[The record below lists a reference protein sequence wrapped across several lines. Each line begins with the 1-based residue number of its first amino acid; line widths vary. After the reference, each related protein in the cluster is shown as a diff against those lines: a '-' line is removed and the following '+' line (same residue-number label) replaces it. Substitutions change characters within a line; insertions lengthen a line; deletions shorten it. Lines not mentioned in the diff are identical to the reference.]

1 MNNYKIHEVLKY
13 MPKEIKAMIEEM
25 QPLLLE
31 SMEEV
36 RLRQN
41 KPIILYGGG
50 REYIINK
57 NGQLVFDPRNAYICT
72 LEDIKNAVSLITNF
86 SLYSFEDDIRNG
98 FVTIDGGHRV
108 GICGKAVLENGK
120 VRTFRDI
127 SFINY
132 RVARQVLGAAD
143 KVLHYI
149 LKEDNAVYNTL
160 IISPPQCGK
169 TTILRDIVRQISGGI
184 PAMGFKGKKVGLID
198 ERNEIA
204 ACSLGLP
211 KNDVG
216 IRTDVLDGCPKAEGI
231 QIMIRSMSPEII
243 ATDEIGR
250 SDDAGAVLDAI
261 NAGVKIITTIHGS
274 NIEDFLRKPALE
286 KLHVDLFE
294 RYIVMSRRQGVGTIE
309 AVLDARYKILKSNFI
324 KERTI

>member
-1 MNNYKIHEVLKY
+1 

-149 LKEDNAVYNTL
+149 LKEDNDLYNTL

-250 SDDAGAVLDAI
+250 CDDAGAVLDAI

-309 AVLDARYKILKSNFI
+309 AVLDTRYKILKSNFI
-324 KERTI
+324 KEITI

>member
-1 MNNYKIHEVLKY
+1 MNNFKIYEVLKY
-13 MPKEIKAMIEEM
+13 MPKEIKVMIEGM

-57 NGQLVFDPRNAYICT
+57 KGQLVFDPRNAYICT

-120 VRTFRDI
+120 IRTFRDI

-132 RVARQVLGAAD
+132 RVARQVLGSAD
-143 KVLHYI
+143 KVLPYI
-149 LKEDNAVYNTL
+149 LKEDNGVHNTL

-184 PAMGFKGKKVGLID
+184 PSMGFSGKKVGLID

-204 ACSLGLP
+204 ACSMGLP
-211 KNDVG
+211 KNDIG

-231 QIMIRSMSPEII
+231 QIMVRSMSPEII

-250 SDDAGAVLDAI
+250 SEDAGAVLDAI

-274 NIEDFLRKPALE
+274 NIEDFLRKPTLE
-286 KLHVDLFE
+286 KLHENLFE
-294 RYIVMSRRQGVGTIE
+294 RYIIMSRKQGVGTID
-309 AVLDARYKILKSNFI
+309 AVLDMNYKVLKINFA
-324 KERTI
+324 KERFK

>member
-13 MPKEIKAMIEEM
+13 MPKEIKAMIEKM
-25 QPLLLE
+25 QPILLE
-31 SMEEV
+31 TMEEV

-50 REYIINK
+50 REYIINIK
-57 NGQLVFDPRNAYICT
+57 GQLVFDPKNAYFCT
-72 LEDIKNAVSLITNF
+72 LDDIKNAVSLITNF

-98 FVTIDGGHRV
+98 FVTIEGGHRV

-120 VRTFRDI
+120 IRTFRDI

-143 KVLHYI
+143 KVLQYI
-149 LKEDNAVYNTL
+149 LKEDNGVYNTL

-184 PAMGFKGKKVGLID
+184 LTMGFKGKKVGLID

-231 QIMIRSMSPEII
+231 QIMIRSMSPDII

-250 SDDAGAVLDAI
+250 NEDAGAVLDAI

-286 KLHVDLFE
+286 KLHENLFE
-294 RYIVMSRRQGVGTIE
+294 RYIIMSRRQGVGTID
-309 AVLDARYKILKSNFI
+309 AVLDLNYKVLKNNFT
-324 KERTI
+324 KERSI

>member
-1 MNNYKIHEVLKY
+1 MNHYKIHEVLKY
-13 MPKEIKAMIEEM
+13 MPKEIKGMIEKM

-50 REYIINK
+50 REYIIDK
-57 NGQLVFDPRNAYICT
+57 NGQLVFDPRNAYACT

-98 FVTIDGGHRV
+98 FVTIEGGHRV
-108 GICGKAVLENGK
+108 GICGKAVLENGRI
-120 VRTFRDI
+120 RTFRDI

-143 KVLHYI
+143 KVLNHI
-149 LKEDNAVYNTL
+149 IKIDNSIYNTL

-184 PAMGFKGKKVGLID
+184 PSMGFKGKKVGLID

-204 ACSLGLP
+204 ACSMGLP

-231 QIMIRSMSPEII
+231 LIMIRSMSPEVI

-250 SDDAGAVLDAI
+250 NDDAGAVLDTI

-274 NIEDFLRKPALE
+274 DIEDFLRKPALE
-286 KLHVDLFE
+286 KLHKNLFE
-294 RYIVMSRRQGVGTIE
+294 RYIIMSRRQGVGTLE
-309 AVLDARYKILKSNFI
+309 AVLDMNYKVLKNGLT
-324 KERTI
+324 KERNL

>member
-72 LEDIKNAVSLITNF
+72 LDDIKNAVSLITNF

-149 LKEDNAVYNTL
+149 LNEDNAVYNTL

-184 PAMGFKGKKVGLID
+184 PTMGFKGKKVGLID

>member
-1 MNNYKIHEVLKY
+1 MGNGKISEVTKY
-13 MPKEIKAMIEEM
+13 MPKEIKQI
-25 QPLLLE
+25 LE
-31 SMEEV
+31 GVPSKILEGIEEV
-36 RLRQN
+36 RLRQG
-41 KPIILYGGG
+41 KPVMLYGGEK
-50 REYIINK
+50 EYLLGL
-57 NGQLVFDPRNAYICT
+57 NGQFSIDIRDAYICT
-72 LEDIKNAVSLITNF
+72 YEDIKSAVNLITNY
-86 SLYSFEDDIRNG
+86 SLYSYEDDIRNG
-98 FVTIDGGHRV
+98 FVTVDGGHRV
-108 GICGKAVLENGK
+108 GICGKAVLEGGR
-120 VRTFRDI
+120 VRTFKDI

-143 KVLHYI
+143 KVLRSI
-149 LKEDNAVYNTL
+149 MQSNGTIYNTL

-169 TTILRDIVRQISGGI
+169 TTILRDIIRQLSNGT
-184 PAMGFKGKKVGLID
+184 PALAFKGKKIGLVD

-204 ACSLGLP
+204 ACCMGVP

-231 QIMIRSMSPEII
+231 LIMIRSMSPEII

-250 SDDAGAVLDAI
+250 SEDGAAILDAI

-286 KLHVDLFE
+286 KLHRSLFE

-309 AVLDARYKILKSNFI
+309 TILDENYMPVKAN
-324 KERTI
+324 

>member
-1 MNNYKIHEVLKY
+1 
-13 MPKEIKAMIEEM
+13 MPKEIKTMIEEM
-25 QPLLLE
+25 PPLLLE

-57 NGQLVFDPRNAYICT
+57 NGQLVFDPQNAYICK

-108 GICGKAVLENGK
+108 GICGKAVLENGR

-143 KVLHYI
+143 KVLNYI

-286 KLHVDLFE
+286 KLHANLFE
-294 RYIVMSRRQGVGTIE
+294 RYIIMSRRQGVGTIE
-309 AVLDARYKILKSNFI
+309 TVLDTRYKILKSNSI
-324 KERTI
+324 KERAL

>member
-1 MNNYKIHEVLKY
+1 MTNYKIHEVLKY
-13 MPKEIKAMIEEM
+13 MPKEIKAMIEKM

-50 REYIINK
+50 REYIINN
-57 NGQLVFDPRNAYICT
+57 NGQLVFDTRNAYICT

-120 VRTFRDI
+120 IRTFRDI

-143 KVLHYI
+143 KVLNYI
-149 LKEDNAVYNTL
+149 LREGNGVHNTL

-184 PAMGFKGKKVGLID
+184 PSMGFKGKKVGLID

-250 SDDAGAVLDAI
+250 SEDAGAVLDAI

-274 NIEDFLRKPALE
+274 DIEDFLRKPTLE
-286 KLHVDLFE
+286 KLHKNLFE
-294 RYIVMSRRQGVGTIE
+294 RYIIMSRRQGVGTIE
-309 AVLDARYKILKSNFI
+309 AVLDTNYNPLKSSFV
-324 KERTI
+324 KENSI

>member
-1 MNNYKIHEVLKY
+1 MNNYKIHEVLKF
-13 MPKEIKAMIEEM
+13 MPKDIKNMIEKM
-25 QPLLLE
+25 PPMLLE

-36 RLRQN
+36 RLRQDR
-41 KPIILYGGG
+41 PIILYGGG
-50 REYIINK
+50 IEYILDR
-57 NGQLVFDPRNAYICT
+57 NGRLVFDTKNAYICS

-86 SLYSFEDDIRNG
+86 SMYSFEDDIRNG

-108 GICGKAVLENGK
+108 GICGKAVLEAGK
-120 VRTFRDI
+120 IRTLRDI

-132 RVARQVLGAAD
+132 RVAKQVLGAAD
-143 KVLHYI
+143 KVVNYI
-149 LKEDNAVYNTL
+149 LNSDNTIYNTL

-169 TTILRDIVRQISGGI
+169 TTILRDIIRQISSGI
-184 PAMGFKGKKVGLID
+184 PSMGFKGKKVGLVD

-231 QIMIRSMSPEII
+231 LIMIRSMSPDII

-250 SDDAGAVLDAI
+250 HEDAGAVLDAI

-286 KLHVDLFE
+286 KLHRNLFE
-294 RYIVMSRRQGVGTIE
+294 RYIIMSRRQGVGTIE
-309 AVLDARYKILKSNFI
+309 NILDINYRSLKNNFAKEKI
-324 KERTI
+324 

>member
-1 MNNYKIHEVLKY
+1 MDNYKIHEVLKY
-13 MPKEIKAMIEEM
+13 MPKEIKDMIEKI
-25 QPLLLE
+25 QPIFLE

-41 KPIILYGGG
+41 KPLILYGGE
-50 REYIINK
+50 REYLINK
-57 NGQLVFDPRNAYICT
+57 NGQLVFDSRNAYVCT
-72 LEDIKNAVSLITNF
+72 LEDIKSAVNLITNF

-108 GICGKAVLENGK
+108 GICGKAVLENGRI
-120 VRTFRDI
+120 RTFRDI

-132 RVARQVLGAAD
+132 RVARQVFGAAD
-143 KVLHYI
+143 KVLSYI
-149 LKEDNAVYNTL
+149 VNLDNSIHNTL

-169 TTILRDIVRQISGGI
+169 TTILRDIVRQISSGV
-184 PAMGFKGKKVGLID
+184 PAIGFKGKKVGLVD

-204 ACSLGLP
+204 ACSIGLP

-231 QIMIRSMSPEII
+231 LIMIRSMSPEVI

-250 SDDAGAVLDAI
+250 YEDAGAVLDAI

-274 NIEDFLRKPALE
+274 DIEDFLRKPALE
-286 KLHVDLFE
+286 KLHKNLFE
-294 RYIVMSRRQGVGTIE
+294 RYIIMSRRQGVGTIE
-309 AVLDARYKILKSNFI
+309 AVLDMNYKVLKNSLT
-324 KERTI
+324 KESCK